1 MKAAP
6 SRKRAAVNYAE
17 DDDDDDDDVQV
28 SGPSCRSCL
37 YVFFVRPVCALLLF

>member
-17 DDDDDDDDVQV
+17 DDDDDDDVQV
-28 SGPSCRSCL
+28 SGPSCRSYL
-37 YVFFVRPVCALLLF
+37 YVFFVRPVCALLFF